1 MAHSFGS
8 SKPQAQ
14 GPSPLPSLAPMSPY
28 GAGVNRHTDGVKTHP
43 LQDTLAA
50 VTVVLALVAIATCA
64 FRGLHVVASWTGLAG
79 IITGAVGQYLSVTT
93 AERFAFVCAGVV
105 AAVGLGI
112 GLAHGGLY

>member
-8 SKPQAQ
+8 SQPKGQA
-14 GPSPLPSLAPMSPY
+14 PAPLPSLSPMSPY
-28 GAGVNRHTDGVKTHP
+28 GTGVNRHTDGVKTHP

-79 IITGAVGQYLSVTT
+79 IITAAIGQYISVTT
-93 AERFAFVCAGVV
+93 AERFVLVCAGVV